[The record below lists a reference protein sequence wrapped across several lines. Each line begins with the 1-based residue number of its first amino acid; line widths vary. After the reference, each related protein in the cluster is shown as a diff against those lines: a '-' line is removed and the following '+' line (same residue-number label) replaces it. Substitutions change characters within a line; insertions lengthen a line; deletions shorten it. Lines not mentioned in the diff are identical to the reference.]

1 MIAKFKLNGALFNND
16 PVLRSLKDRVINDG
30 TLTNV
35 RVLCCVKAAQ
45 RKLQELGIYSIKLK
59 ELEVQVRSY
68 LEDYR
73 K

>member
-1 MIAKFKLNGALFNND
+1 MMAKFKLNGALFNTD

-30 TLTNV
+30 TLSPT
-35 RVLCCVKAAQ
+35 RVSCCVKAAQ